1 MDEIDKDIKRTEEE
15 INALLRVKD
24 AKLKNLLD
32 IFDFNQHGFHKFRS
46 GLEESCKTMRKL
58 PLFGFVEGCV
68 PNFEWPL
75 KEDLLAMP
83 LDAPIKAV
91 SLKWL

>member
-1 MDEIDKDIKRTEEE
+1 
-15 INALLRVKD
+15 
-24 AKLKNLLD
+24 
-32 IFDFNQHGFHKFRS
+32 
-46 GLEESCKTMRKL
+46 MRKL

-83 LDAPIKAV
+83 LDTPIKAV